1 MRHAIVGKVMT
12 PRDLRQLHRHLTE
25 MDVISLVSDET
36 GAVVKR
42 EWLGL
47 AR

>member
-1 MRHAIVGKVMT
+1 MRHAMVGKVMT

-36 GAVVKR
+36 GL
-42 EWLGL
+42 W
-47 AR
+47 